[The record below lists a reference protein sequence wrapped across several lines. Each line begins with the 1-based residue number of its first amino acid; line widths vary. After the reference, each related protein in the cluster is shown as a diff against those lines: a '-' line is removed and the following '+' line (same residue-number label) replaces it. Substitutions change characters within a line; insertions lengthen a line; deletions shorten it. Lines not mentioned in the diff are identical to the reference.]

1 MDLPDP
7 FEDAIQLSEVKKQE
21 IMRAKAA
28 RDKSKVEIQ
37 TMLIT
42 ADMNKNVTIN
52 IAEGEADAH
61 LKEKKSFSASYN
73 VTEMAMITGYA
84 KLKEALKMQNNG
96 ELLAYMRAKIVR
108 QHQGKI
114 IAQIHNADSFSGG
127 SK

>member
-1 MDLPDP
+1 
-7 FEDAIQLSEVKKQE
+7 
-21 IMRAKAA
+21 MRAKAA

-37 TMLIT
+37 TQLIT

-61 LKEKKSFSASYN
+61 LKQMKSVSASYN
-73 VTEMAMITGYA
+73 ATEMAMIEGYA
-84 KLKEALKMQNNG
+84 KLKDALQMTSNA

-114 IAQIHNADSFSGG
+114 IAQIHNVESPSGA
-127 SK
+127 K